1 MSLLPIRIYGDPVL
15 RVKTRPVGP
24 VTSDVREFVRHMAE
38 AMFDA
43 PGIGLAAPQVGD
55 SRRIFVVD
63 PDLGEGDEN
72 DRRVIAF
79 IDPEITKHSTE
90 RVVIEEGCLSI
101 PDIRIDVDRPEGI
114 QVEYTDTSGER
125 QTMDA
130 DGMLARVIM
139 HEYDHL
145 DGILFTDRVS
155 PVHRRLVSGE
165 LKEMARSQKRERV
178 AV

>member
-15 RVKTRPVGP
+15 RGKAKPVGP
-24 VTSDVREFVRHMAE
+24 VSSEVREFVRHMAE
-38 AMFDA
+38 TMFDA
-43 PGIGLAAPQVGD
+43 PGIGLAAPQIGD
-55 SRRIFVVD
+55 TRRIFVVD
-63 PDLGEGDEN
+63 PDLGEGDEDN
-72 DRRVIAF
+72 RRVIAF
-79 IDPEITKHSTE
+79 IDPKIIQHSAE

-101 PDIRIDVDRPEGI
+101 PDIRIDVDRPKSVRI
-114 QVEYTDTSGER
+114 EYTGLSGER

-130 DGMLARVIM
+130 DGMLARVIL

-155 PVHRRLVSGE
+155 PVRRRLVSGE
-165 LKEMARSQKRERV
+165 LKQMARSQKRGHV